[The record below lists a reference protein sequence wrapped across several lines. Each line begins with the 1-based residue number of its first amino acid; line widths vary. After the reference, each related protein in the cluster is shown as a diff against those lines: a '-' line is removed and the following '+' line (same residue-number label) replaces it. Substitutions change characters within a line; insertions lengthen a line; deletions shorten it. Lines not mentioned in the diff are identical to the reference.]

1 MRNIL
6 HCDLNNFFASVECKK
21 RPELKKVPMA
31 VAGDP
36 KIRHG
41 IILAKNEL
49 AKKYGVVTAETV
61 YSAKKKCPK
70 LVLVKSCYEDYQKYS
85 RIVNNIYLKYTD
97 KVEPFGIDESFL
109 DVTESRAL
117 FGTPFEI
124 ANKIKEEV
132 KRETGLTI
140 SVGVSFN
147 KSLAKLG
154 SDLKKPDAITV
165 IDRENFRSKIYLLP
179 VEMLLFVGKS
189 TKTELNKLRIRTIG
203 DLAAYDRKKLVQKL
217 GKLGATIHDYACGI
231 DYDEVKRYDLIHIP
245 KSISSGKTFSKDLEN
260 GEQIYNEI
268 RILADEIAFKL
279 RKNRLKCNTV
289 AISVKDEK
297 FNIRSKQGTISLTS
311 SFDSIAN
318 KGIELFDICYNV
330 GKVRAITLSISNL
343 LGAQEEY
350 QISIFDDVNMDQN
363 DIKKDIVLEVMD
375 DIREQYGYDKTKF
388 GSLLKNNIDK

>member
-1 MRNIL
+1 
-6 HCDLNNFFASVECKK
+6 
-21 RPELKKVPMA
+21 MA